1 MLIKNLKKMA
11 TTRITFIDNIRIFL
25 TALVVLFH
33 LITTYGAPGQ
43 WYYVE
48 TKAEFPVNILMSI
61 FIATN
66 QAFFMGM
73 FFMVSSF
80 FLLPSL
86 TRKGTKHFVKLRL
99 LRLGVPLA
107 VFYFLLAPLT
117 YYIRDKFING
127 IDSNLISYFLSPEF
141 WAFGP
146 MWFVEALLIFT
157 FLFFLI
163 RKFIENVNL
172 KFPGVQK
179 ILLFALVVA
188 LLQFVMRIWLPLR
201 WTIPHTNLRI
211 TFFIQYMALF
221 IIGIIAYRNHWFEE
235 IKIKTSWRW
244 FGFAQFLIF
253 VVFPLL
259 FVLGGGVREGEAKFV
274 GGLYWQNMAFCIWE
288 QLVAVSMIYG
298 LLGIFKTYLNKQGS
312 FAKIL
317 SDSAYGVYVIHPPLL
332 LIVSFI
338 FINWQ
343 VFPLLKFLALVPPTL
358 FLCFFTA
365 WVVKQLPVVKRIM

>member
-172 KFPGVQK
+172 KFPGVPK
-179 ILLFALVVA
+179 NSSFCTCCCPFAVCNENMAAVA
-188 LLQFVMRIWLPLR
+188 LDDSSYQFKDHLFYTVYGIIYNWNNRLPESLVRRDKNKNQLAVVRFCAIFNICCFSFAVCAWRRCSRGRSKVRWRIVLAEYGFLYLGTACSR
-201 WTIPHTNLRI
+201 FNDLRI
-211 TFFIQYMALF
+211 TRDF
-221 IIGIIAYRNHWFEE
+221 
-235 IKIKTSWRW
+235 
-244 FGFAQFLIF
+244 
-253 VVFPLL
+253 
-259 FVLGGGVREGEAKFV
+259 
-274 GGLYWQNMAFCIWE
+274 
-288 QLVAVSMIYG
+288 
-298 LLGIFKTYLNKQGS
+298 
-312 FAKIL
+312 
-317 SDSAYGVYVIHPPLL
+317 
-332 LIVSFI
+332 
-338 FINWQ
+338 
-343 VFPLLKFLALVPPTL
+343 
-358 FLCFFTA
+358 
-365 WVVKQLPVVKRIM
+365 